1 MIELIGWIGAVTMV
15 GASFKMSEPLGLKM
29 AIVGLSLLSIQAYD
43 NAIYNLL
50 ALNICSIIGFSISLI
65 RKEK

>member
-43 NAIYNLL
+43 TSTYNLL
-50 ALNICSIIGFSISLI
+50 VLNICSIIGFTNSLI
-65 RKEK
+65 RKKK

>member
-43 NAIYNLL
+43 TATYNLL
-50 ALNICSIIGFSISLI
+50 VLNICSIIGFTNSLI

>member
-29 AIVGLSLLSIQAYD
+29 AIVGLALLSIQAYD
-43 NAIYNLL
+43 TATYNLL
-50 ALNICSIIGFSISLI
+50 ALNICSIIVFSISLI

>member
-43 NAIYNLL
+43 TATYNKL

>member
-1 MIELIGWIGAVTMV
+1 MIGLIGWIGAVTMV

-43 NAIYNLL
+43 TATYNLL

>member
-43 NAIYNLL
+43 NATYNLL
-50 ALNICSIIGFSISLI
+50 VLNICSIIGFTNSLI

>member
-43 NAIYNLL
+43 TATYNLL
-50 ALNICSIIGFSISLI
+50 TLNICSIIGFTNSLI

>member
-29 AIVGLSLLSIQAYD
+29 AIVGLALLSIQAYD
-43 NAIYNLL
+43 TETYNLL
-50 ALNICSIIGFSISLI
+50 TLNICSIIGFTNSLI

>member
-50 ALNICSIIGFSISLI
+50 VLNICSIIGFTNSLI

>member
-29 AIVGLSLLSIQAYD
+29 AIVGLSLLSIQSYD
-43 NAIYNLL
+43 TATYNLL
-50 ALNICSIIGFSISLI
+50 TLNICSIIGFTNSLI

>member
-29 AIVGLSLLSIQAYD
+29 AIVGLALLSIQAYD
-43 NAIYNLL
+43 TATYNLL
-50 ALNICSIIGFSISLI
+50 ALNICSIRGFSISLI